1 VVLLVLLGAA
11 SYFDGYDIAIKSLA
25 LTQIR
30 ESFDLTK
37 AAASAIFAV
46 IYLGALPA
54 MVLTRMADR
63 VGRRQLLIVSV
74 LGYTTFSGLT
84 ALSPNAAWFTGLQF
98 CQQLFLTAEIAL
110 VWTLAAEELPAQ
122 LRGWGFGLLG
132 MNLSLGTG
140 LAAILYGGIFDP
152 LGISWRWLFVVSVPP
167 MLLVAVLRRS
177 LPESRRFETV
187 RDTGR
192 LARSWREILRPPHGR
207 WLGLVVLVVFLVYL
221 PTQATTFSVDFLQTD
236 RGLDTSTANGML
248 LLAGLPGIPLMV
260 IAGSLSDR
268 RGRRLVGCSLA
279 VASAIGSM
287 GLFWMPGGPVV
298 LLPCMALAI
307 VGGMGSFPVLAT
319 YGAELFPTSMRG
331 LASSWM
337 TAAGVAGR
345 TASLGIAAVLL
356 NLTVRSGSSQS
367 WTATALTIGPL
378 AAIAIIA
385 ITFPDTHG
393 RELEETSGEDTAT
406 ERATSTTPTETAPL
420 VQPPLLGG

>member
-1 VVLLVLLGAA
+1 
-11 SYFDGYDIAIKSLA
+11 
-25 LTQIR
+25 
-30 ESFDLTK
+30 
-37 AAASAIFAV
+37 
-46 IYLGALPA
+46 
-54 MVLTRMADR
+54 
-63 VGRRQLLIVSV
+63 
-74 LGYTTFSGLT
+74 
-84 ALSPNAAWFTGLQF
+84 
-98 CQQLFLTAEIAL
+98 
-110 VWTLAAEELPAQ
+110 
-122 LRGWGFGLLG
+122 
-132 MNLSLGTG
+132 
-140 LAAILYGGIFDP
+140 
-152 LGISWRWLFVVSVPP
+152 
-167 MLLVAVLRRS
+167 
-177 LPESRRFETV
+177 
-187 RDTGR
+187 
-192 LARSWREILRPPHGR
+192 
-207 WLGLVVLVVFLVYL
+207 
-221 PTQATTFSVDFLQTD
+221 
-236 RGLDTSTANGML
+236 ML

-260 IAGSLSDR
+260 VAGSLSDR

-393 RELEETSGEDTAT
+393 RELEETSGEDSGEDAAAGQP
-406 ERATSTTPTETAPL
+406 EPEPL